1 MVKAFEAASGRKV
14 DNTLNVICKTTYV
27 LQLTSG
33 NMHQIPRIDNS
44 GSVCHKN
51 KWDVQLSSLLQAYC
65 SP

>member
-51 KWDVQLSSLLQAYC
+51 K
-65 SP
+65 